1 MMKIIL
7 LYIFLSLSY
16 IGFSQDY
23 ESYFL
28 GNSNNISPVPNFG
41 ICLMGGAQE
50 NDQAMQWFLEKANG
64 GDVVV
69 LRTSGSD
76 GYNNY
81 FLNELNVDINSVET
95 LVINN
100 QAGAANSYVLD
111 KVANAEAIWFA
122 GGDQATYVN
131 FFKDNALN
139 DLLNA
144 HVNIKQAP
152 IGGTS
157 AGMAIMGEFYFDALN
172 GSVTSTEALN
182 NPFGSSVS
190 IGQGNFLNLPFL
202 GNLITD
208 THYDNPDR
216 KGRHLAFLSRIVDE
230 TGERAF
236 GIAAEEFVGICIGA
250 DGVAQIYGEFPEF
263 EDYAYFLQVNCIANF
278 EPETLENQTPL
289 TWNLNNEAIKV
300 YKVAGTETGSNS
312 FNLNDW
318 ESGNG
323 GEWQNWW
330 VEDGSLFS
338 NSAEALECENLNATS
353 FKEISFKIYP
363 NPVSTKL
370 YIETSNLL
378 DINSIQ
384 VFDVNGK
391 SLLNEYDSNTNFLDV
406 SPLKSGVYFVKIETN
421 SGNYFQ
427 KIIKR

>member
-1 MMKIIL
+1 
-7 LYIFLSLSY
+7 
-16 IGFSQDY
+16 
-23 ESYFL
+23 
-28 GNSNNISPVPNFG
+28 
-41 ICLMGGAQE
+41 
-50 NDQAMQWFLEKANG
+50 
-64 GDVVV
+64 
-69 LRTSGSD
+69 
-76 GYNNY
+76 
-81 FLNELNVDINSVET
+81 
-95 LVINN
+95 
-100 QAGAANSYVLD
+100 
-111 KVANAEAIWFA
+111 
-122 GGDQATYVN
+122 
-131 FFKDNALN
+131 
-139 DLLNA
+139 
-144 HVNIKQAP
+144 
-152 IGGTS
+152 
-157 AGMAIMGEFYFDALN
+157 
-172 GSVTSTEALN
+172 
-182 NPFGSSVS
+182 
-190 IGQGNFLNLPFL
+190 LNLPFL

-312 FNLNDW
+312 FNLNNW

-384 VFDVNGK
+384 VFYVNGK